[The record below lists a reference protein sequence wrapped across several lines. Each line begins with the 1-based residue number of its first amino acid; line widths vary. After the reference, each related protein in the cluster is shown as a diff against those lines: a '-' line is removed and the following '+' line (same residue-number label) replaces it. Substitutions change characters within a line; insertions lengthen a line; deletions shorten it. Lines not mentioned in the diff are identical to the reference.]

1 MMNFICTQSWIPLRE
16 AASSASE
23 MVTALLFGETCTLV
37 ERKNDWL
44 YVACNHDNYCGWVP
58 DNYVTEK
65 HEIHDDWNIPVLV
78 HGAMLLNPEARID
91 LSPGSLLPS
100 TLSCILESHKFMYS
114 DARAF
119 VAENHDAVSLAKLF
133 LHSPYLWGG
142 RSVWG
147 VDCSGL
153 TQVTMGLTGK
163 KLPRDASQQVA
174 LGADVQM
181 PDALPGDL
189 AFFEKNGSIHHVGIV
204 LPNQQII
211 HASGRVRIDNL
222 TEKGILHQSAG
233 KLTHQLACI
242 KRV

>member
-1 MMNFICTQSWIPLRE
+1 MQFICTQSWVPLRE
-16 AASSASE
+16 VATSASE
-23 MVTALLFGETCTLV
+23 MVTSLLFGETCTLV
-37 ERKNDWL
+37 DRKNDWL
-44 YVACNHDNYCGWVP
+44 YVSCNHDSYCGWVP

-65 HEIHDDWNIPVLV
+65 HEIHADWNIPVLV
-78 HGAMLLNPEARID
+78 HGAMLLNTDARID

-100 TLSCILESHKFMYS
+100 TLSCILESHKFVYS

-119 VAENHDAVSLAKLF
+119 VAENHDTVCLSKLF

-147 VDCSGL
+147 LDCSGL
-153 TQVTMGLTGK
+153 TQITLGLTGK

-174 LGADVQM
+174 LGTEVQM
-181 PDALPGDL
+181 TDALPGDL
-189 AFFEKNGSIHHVGIV
+189 AFFEKNDRIHHVGIV

-222 TEKGILHQSAG
+222 TEKGILHQSTG
-233 KLTHQLACI
+233 KLSHQLACI